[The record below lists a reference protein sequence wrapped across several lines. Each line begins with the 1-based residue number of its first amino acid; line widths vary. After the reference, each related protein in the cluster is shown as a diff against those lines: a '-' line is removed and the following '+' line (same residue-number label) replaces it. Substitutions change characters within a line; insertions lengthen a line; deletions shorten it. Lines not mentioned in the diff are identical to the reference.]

1 MQELEQALLKAPFDH
16 GLRARYARAL
26 LASSRQEE
34 ADVQA
39 GLLAQ
44 QRPDD
49 ATTLVIQALCRLAAD
64 PAAALDL
71 YMRARRAPAFEPEA
85 TLEDLAAHANPARG
99 HLAPVASIPSD
110 LAADPADPVAQGE
123 PRPPAPVD
131 APRLQL
137 VGAGTTARVAAIQQ
151 VAQEKVRFSSIV
163 GMEALKKTI
172 RLKIIEPFLK
182 PGLFQRFRMNSGGGI
197 LLYGPPGCGKTML
210 ARAVANEC
218 DAEFISVGVSD
229 ILTMWQGES
238 ERNLAAMFERAR
250 SQTPCVL
257 FFDEL
262 DALAYARSKASSAST
277 RTVVNEFLTQ
287 LDGLGKDNQ
296 GVLVLAATN
305 MPWDVDDAMKRP
317 GRFARQIFVSP
328 PDAPAREEMLRI
340 KLTGVPTEALD
351 LRRLA
356 ERTPHCSGADI
367 DGLIELAKES
377 ALLDSLDGDER
388 GLRMADFE
396 AALGSQTPS
405 TLEWLRTV
413 RNVVKYAGEDA
424 TYREVGT
431 YLKQHRML

>member
-26 LASSRQEE
+26 LQASRTEE
-34 ADVQA
+34 ALVQA
-39 GLLAQ
+39 DLLAQ

-49 ATTLVIQALCRLAAD
+49 AATLVIQALCRVED
-64 PAAALDL
+64 EPTAALEL
-71 YMRARRAPAFEPEA
+71 YVRARSAANFQPEPA
-85 TLEDLAAHANPARG
+85 LEDLAAHAHPARG
-99 HLAPVASIPSD
+99 ELP
-110 LAADPADPVAQGE
+110 AAE
-123 PRPPAPVD
+123 

-137 VGAGTTARVAAIQQ
+137 VGGGQSARVAAIQQ
-151 VAQEKVRFSSIV
+151 VAEEKVRFSSIV
-163 GMEALKKTI
+163 GMDALKKTI

-182 PGLFQRFRMNSGGGI
+182 PGLFQRFRMGSGGGI

-218 DAEFISVGVSD
+218 QAEFISVGVSD
-229 ILTMWQGES
+229 VLTMWQGES
-238 ERNLAAMFERAR
+238 ERNLASMFERAR

-262 DALAYARSKASSAST
+262 DALAYARSKSSSAST

-287 LDGLGKDNQ
+287 LDGLGKNNQ

-317 GRFARQIFVSP
+317 GRFSRQIFVPP

-340 KLTGVPTEALD
+340 KLTGVPAESLD
-351 LRRLA
+351 LAAIAARS
-356 ERTPHCSGADI
+356 PHCSGADI

-377 ALLDSLDGDER
+377 ALLDGLAGEER

-396 AALGSQTPS
+396 AAMTTLQPS

-424 TYREVGT
+424 SYRDVGV